1 MKKRKWLSL
10 LTLVF
15 FYHPLTD
22 HTFCSATAN
31 RAQLAAVL
39 SRYDETFLNAQ

>member
-1 MKKRKWLSL
+1 MAKSFDVGGFL
-10 LTLVF
+10 
-15 FYHPLTD
+15 YHPLAN